1 MSDLIRVKR
10 KRIVQTTYWDCADV
24 DREEIINDLGIAV
37 HDYDD
42 FMNELEDLI
51 LKWEMLDK
59 ATEIKVDHSE
69 EVKEEEV
76 DLHCWIDADCI
87 D

>member
-10 KRIVQTTYWDCADV
+10 KRIVKTTYRDFADV
-24 DREEIINDLGIAV
+24 DREQMINDLGITV

-42 FMNELEDLI
+42 FMNELEDWI
-51 LKWEMLDK
+51 LKWEKLNK
-59 ATEIKVDHSE
+59 AAKIEVDQSETVSE
-69 EVKEEEV
+69 EEEL
-76 DLHCWIDADCI
+76 DCWIDADCI

>member
-1 MSDLIRVKR
+1 MTDLIRVKR
-10 KRIVQTTYWDCADV
+10 KRIVETTYWDYADV
-24 DREEIINDLGIAV
+24 DRDQIINDLGITV

-42 FMNELEDLI
+42 FMNELEDWI

-59 ATEIKVDHSE
+59 PTDIEVDQSETVSE
-69 EVKEEEV
+69 EEEL
-76 DLHCWIDADCI
+76 DCWIDADCI

>member
-10 KRIVQTTYWDCADV
+10 KRTVVTTYRDFADI
-24 DREEIINDLGIAV
+24 DREQMINDLGITV

-42 FMNELEDLI
+42 FMNELEDWI
-51 LKWEMLDK
+51 LKWEKLDK
-59 ATEIKVDHSE
+59 PTEIEVDQSETVSE
-69 EVKEEEV
+69 EEEL
-76 DLHCWIDADCI
+76 DCWIDADCI

>member
-10 KRIVQTTYWDCADV
+10 KRIVETTYWDYADV
-24 DREEIINDLGIAV
+24 DREQMINDLGITV

-42 FMNELEDLI
+42 FMNELEQWI
-51 LKWEMLDK
+51 MKWEMLNNS
-59 ATEIKVDHSE
+59 TEIEADQSEKVHED
-69 EVKEEEV
+69 V
-76 DLHCWIDADCI
+76 DLDCWIDADCI

>member
-10 KRIVQTTYWDCADV
+10 KRIVQTTYWDFADV

-42 FMNELEDLI
+42 FMNELEDWI

-76 DLHCWIDADCI
+76 DLHYWIDADCI

>member
-10 KRIVQTTYWDCADV
+10 KRIVETTYWDYADV
-24 DREEIINDLGIAV
+24 DREQMINDLGITV

-42 FMNELEDLI
+42 FMNELEQWI
-51 LKWEMLDK
+51 MKWEMLGNV
-59 ATEIKVDHSE
+59 TEIEADQSEKVHED
-69 EVKEEEV
+69 V
-76 DLHCWIDADCI
+76 DLDCWIDADCI

>member
-1 MSDLIRVKR
+1 
-10 KRIVQTTYWDCADV
+10 
-24 DREEIINDLGIAV
+24 
-37 HDYDD
+37 
-42 FMNELEDLI
+42 MNELEDWI

-76 DLHCWIDADCI
+76 GLHCWIDADCI